1 MRHVIAVK
9 TLFGKNLNWHSS
21 RITFLSLF
29 IISMLQERTVNL
41 TQISNG
47 FATKGK
53 KSGKVRR
60 TEEFFRRFE
69 INYDDIARLLSSF
82 IENISKWTLTMDR
95 TNWKIGKVNINI
107 LYLAVAYKS
116 IAIPLFWSLLEKEDD
131 NGELY
136 TKRGNSNTEERIAI
150 IDRFINVFG
159 VARIEVLTGDR
170 EFVGQKWFEYLQK
183 KGIKFCIR
191 EKKSKHIKHKGKD
204 IAIKVLFQDLKLD
217 EYYYFG
223 TVKIY
228 GMDLHLTGSRME
240 DDYLIILSNYEAP
253 KNEILLTYSKR
264 WEIETM
270 FKAFK
275 SQGFNLEDT
284 HLTKKDRIEKLLAL
298 MSIAFVWSYIT
309 GEFFD
314 SIEPIK
320 FKKKLGDSVK
330 HRAKSV
336 FLHGLE
342 YLKSILSNV
351 EHKMEEFLEMVELFG
366 MYLNRVSFKPRKT
379 IC

>member
-1 MRHVIAVK
+1 MRHVLALK
-9 TLFGKNLNWHSS
+9 TLFEKHLNWHGS

-29 IISMLQERTVNL
+29 IVSMLQERTVNL

-69 INYDDIARLLSSF
+69 INYDDISRLLSSF
-82 IENISKWTLTMDR
+82 VEDINKWTLIMDR
-95 TNWKIGKVNINI
+95 TNWKIGKININI

-116 IAIPLFWSLLEKEDD
+116 IAIPLFCSLLQIKDD

-136 TKRGNSNTEERIAI
+136 TKRGNSNTKERIAI
-150 IDRFINVFG
+150 IDRFIKLFG
-159 VARIEVLTGDR
+159 VDRIEVLTGDR
-170 EFVGQKWFEYLQK
+170 EFLGKEWLQYLEE
-183 KGIKFCIR
+183 KGIKFCMR
-191 EKKSKHIKHKGKD
+191 EKKSKLINHKGKE
-204 IAIKVLFQDLKLD
+204 IAIKTLFQDLKLG
-217 EYYYFG
+217 EYHYFG

-228 GMDLHLTGSRME
+228 GMDLHLTGSRMQ
-240 DDYLIILSNYEAP
+240 DDYLIIISNYEAL
-253 KNEILLTYSKR
+253 KDEILLTYSKR

-298 MSIAFVWSYIT
+298 MAIAFVWSYIA
-309 GEFFD
+309 GEFYEK
-314 SIEPIK
+314 IEPIK
-320 FKKKLGDSVK
+320 LKKSLVT
-330 HRAKSV
+330 
-336 FLHGLE
+336 L
-342 YLKSILSNV
+342 
-351 EHKMEEFLEMVELFG
+351 
-366 MYLNRVSFKPRKT
+366 
-379 IC
+379 

>member
-1 MRHVIAVK
+1 MKHVILLK
-9 TLFGKNLNWHSS
+9 TLFGKHLNWHGS

-41 TQISNG
+41 AQISNG

-60 TEEFFRRFE
+60 TEDFFRKFE

-82 IENISKWTLTMDR
+82 IDNISKWTLTMDR

-116 IAIPLFWSLLEKEDD
+116 IAIPLFWSLLQIKDD
-131 NGELY
+131 TGELY
-136 TKRGNSNTEERIAI
+136 TKRGNSSTKERIEI
-150 IDRFINVFG
+150 INRFIKVFG
-159 VARIEVLTGDR
+159 VDRIEVLTGDR
-170 EFVGQKWFEYLQK
+170 EFIGRKWFKYLEE

-191 EKKSKHIKHKGKD
+191 EKKSKLIKHKGKYV
-204 IAIKVLFQDLKLD
+204 AIKALFQDLKLG
-217 EYYYFG
+217 EYHYFG
-223 TVKIY
+223 IIEIY
-228 GMDLHLTGSRME
+228 GTNLHLTGSRMQ

-253 KNEILLTYSKR
+253 KDEILLTYSQR

-298 MSIAFVWSYIT
+298 MAIAFVWSYIS
-309 GEFFD
+309 GEFFEGV
-314 SIEPIK
+314 EPIK
-320 FKKKLGDSVK
+320 LKK
-330 HRAKSV
+330 
-336 FLHGLE
+336 
-342 YLKSILSNV
+342 N
-351 EHKMEEFLEMVELFG
+351 
-366 MYLNRVSFKPRKT
+366 
-379 IC
+379 

>member
-1 MRHVIAVK
+1 MKHVILLK
-9 TLFGKNLNWHSS
+9 TLFGKHLNWHGS

-60 TEEFFRRFE
+60 TEDFFRKFE

-82 IENISKWTLTMDR
+82 IDNISKWTLTMDR

-116 IAIPLFWSLLEKEDD
+116 IAIPLFWSLLQIKDD
-131 NGELY
+131 TGELY
-136 TKRGNSNTEERIAI
+136 TKRGNSSTEERIEI
-150 IDRFINVFG
+150 INRFIKVFG
-159 VARIEVLTGDR
+159 VDRIEVLTGDR
-170 EFVGQKWFEYLQK
+170 EFIGRKWFKYLEE

-191 EKKSKHIKHKGKD
+191 EKKSKLIKHKGKYV
-204 IAIKVLFQDLKLD
+204 AIKALFQDLKLG
-217 EYYYFG
+217 EYHYFG
-223 TVKIY
+223 IIEIY
-228 GMDLHLTGSRME
+228 GTNLHLTGSRMQ

-253 KNEILLTYSKR
+253 KDEILLTYSQR

-298 MSIAFVWSYIT
+298 MAIAFVWSYIS
-309 GEFFD
+309 GEFFERV
-314 SIEPIK
+314 EPIK
-320 FKKKLGDSVK
+320 LKK
-330 HRAKSV
+330 
-336 FLHGLE
+336 
-342 YLKSILSNV
+342 N
-351 EHKMEEFLEMVELFG
+351 
-366 MYLNRVSFKPRKT
+366 
-379 IC
+379 

>member
-1 MRHVIAVK
+1 MRHVLAIK
-9 TLFGKNLNWHSS
+9 SLLEKHLNWHGS

-41 TQISNG
+41 TQIANG

-69 INYDDIARLLSSF
+69 IDYDDIARLLSSF
-82 IENISKWTLTMDR
+82 IENLNKWTLTMDR

-116 IAIPLFWSLLEKEDD
+116 IAIPLFWSLLQIKDD

-136 TKRGNSNTEERIAI
+136 TKRGNSNTKERIGI

-159 VARIEVLTGDR
+159 ISRIEVLTGDR
-170 EFVGQKWFEYLQK
+170 EFVGQEWLQYLQK
-183 KGIKFCIR
+183 KEINFCIR
-191 EKKSKHIKHKGKD
+191 EKKSKLINHKGKD
-204 IAIKVLFQDLKLD
+204 IAIKALFQDLKLG
-217 EYYYFG
+217 EYHYFG
-223 TVKIY
+223 IIKIY
-228 GMDLHLTGSRME
+228 GMNLYLTGSRME

-253 KNEILLTYSKR
+253 KDEILLTYAKR

-298 MSIAFVWSYIT
+298 MAIAFVWSYIA
-309 GEFFD
+309 GEFYEK
-314 SIEPIK
+314 IEPIK
-320 FKKKLGDSVK
+320 LKKS
-330 HRAKSV
+330 R
-336 FLHGLE
+336 
-342 YLKSILSNV
+342 
-351 EHKMEEFLEMVELFG
+351 
-366 MYLNRVSFKPRKT
+366 
-379 IC
+379 